1 LTIAVDEAEYGDR
14 RAGRHEEKGIQPQR
28 QMIGGVGIS
37 VSVFGIALDK
47 TRLPIQLGACMTGW
61 RHSEW
66 SNESPQARTVK
77 LLGSNCFVLTT
88 LIQSPISVTGS
99 KRSKWKMRFTRLAI
113 KRDAEKVIWY

>member
-77 LLGSNCFVLTT
+77 FIGL
-88 LIQSPISVTGS
+88 
-99 KRSKWKMRFTRLAI
+99 
-113 KRDAEKVIWY
+113 